1 METGAAVAGVVSTF
15 ETGANLVQQIRK
27 RSKKKKG
34 EQAIKEKLLQEA
46 LESGERQISELYS
59 RHLNESGTGI
69 QIGDGQHLSTAF
81 EFPRDRANFCSC
93 LPGKTAAYCRYNAV
107 GTYSKSSACV
117 EVRQREVGFD

>member
-59 RHLNESGTGI
+59 RHLNQSGTGI
-69 QIGDGQHLSTAF
+69 QVGDGEHFRSF
-81 EFPRDRANFCSC
+81 WPSE
-93 LPGKTAAYCRYNAV
+93 NA
-107 GTYSKSSACV
+107 
-117 EVRQREVGFD
+117 R

>member
-1 METGAAVAGVVSTF
+1 MGRVVNMETGAAVAGVVSTF

-46 LESGERQISELYS
+46 LESGEKQISELYS

-69 QIGDGQHLSTAF
+69 QIGDGEHKST
-81 EFPRDRANFCSC
+81 EFGLLRDLANFCSC
-93 LPGKTAAYCRYNAV
+93 LPGKTTAYCGFYAV
-107 GTYSKSSACV
+107 GTYSKSSDCV
-117 EVRQREVGFD
+117 EI